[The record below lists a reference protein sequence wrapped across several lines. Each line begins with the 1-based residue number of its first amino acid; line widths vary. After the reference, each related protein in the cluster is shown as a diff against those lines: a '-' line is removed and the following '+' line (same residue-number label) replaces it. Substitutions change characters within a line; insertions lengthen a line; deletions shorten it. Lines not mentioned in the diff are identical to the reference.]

1 MEPTGGL
8 TGFDS
13 SSLSPDLVF
22 ELNLL
27 DRECKTSD
35 LVGMLYLIS
44 REAVGG
50 EEIDRY
56 WRQKEATTV
65 SSLVSCFSRHDYS
78 VLCAESFA
86 A

>member
-1 MEPTGGL
+1 
-8 TGFDS
+8 
-13 SSLSPDLVF
+13 
-22 ELNLL
+22 
-27 DRECKTSD
+27 
-35 LVGMLYLIS
+35 MLYLIS